1 MLRMTSAS
9 TFPPSPRRAR
19 GLSVAALLCLLAGA
33 AHAVSGHDTFNK
45 MPASS
50 FNKDDM
56 AMMMARVDQ
65 ALKAEKDGETL
76 EWKNDAT
83 PASGSVTPMARFTAD
98 GLACRR
104 LRIINVYGSNKAQ
117 GVYRFCEKPAGKWKL
132 VGPDPA
138 PR

>member
-1 MLRMTSAS
+1 MTPESN
-9 TFPPSPRRAR
+9 PSLWPRRVKA
-19 GLSVAALLCLLAGA
+19 LPVMALLCLLAGA
-33 AHAVSGHDTFNK
+33 AQAVSGYDTFNK

-50 FNKDDM
+50 FNKDDT
-56 AMMMARVDQ
+56 ALMMARVDQ

-83 PASGSVTPMARFTAD
+83 PASGSVTPLARFTSD

-104 LRIINVYGSNKAQ
+104 LRIVNVYGSNKAQ
-117 GVYRFCEKPAGKWKL
+117 GVYKFCEKPPGKWKL

-138 PR
+138 PG

>member
-1 MLRMTSAS
+1 MMSSPTFSPSA
-9 TFPPSPRRAR
+9 RRVL
-19 GLSVAALLCLLAGA
+19 GLSAAALLCMLAGA
-33 AHAVSGHDTFNK
+33 AQAVSGYDTFNK

-50 FNKDDM
+50 FNKDDT

-83 PASGSVTPMARFTAD
+83 PASGSVTPLARYSSD

-104 LRIINVYGSNKAQ
+104 LRIVNVYGSNKAQ
-117 GVYRFCEKPAGKWKL
+117 GVYKFCEKPAGKWKL
-132 VGPDPA
+132 IGPDTA
-138 PR
+138 PG